1 LVRAEEIALDRLAE
15 VPQGQDDSGATSAE
29 ELDKPVS
36 YPREW
41 RGDHRVNLRATLP
54 LPFGK
59 WYVTLVAGP
68 ERRRKER
75 RVEELKKHPLET
87 TGNLMFL
94 LSIGIVST
102 ALLLT
107 AVALVLIHGFGWSIE
122 VTIPST

>member
-1 LVRAEEIALDRLAE
+1 MS
-15 VPQGQDDSGATSAE
+15 PK
-29 ELDKPVS
+29 KPSEPIS

-41 RGDHRVNLRATLP
+41 RGDHRINLRATLP
-54 LPFGK
+54 LPFGA

-75 RVEELKKHPLET
+75 RREERKKHPLET
-87 TGNLMFL
+87 TNNLMFL

-107 AVALVLIHGFGWSIE
+107 VAALVLIHGFGWSIE
-122 VTIPST
+122 LTIPST